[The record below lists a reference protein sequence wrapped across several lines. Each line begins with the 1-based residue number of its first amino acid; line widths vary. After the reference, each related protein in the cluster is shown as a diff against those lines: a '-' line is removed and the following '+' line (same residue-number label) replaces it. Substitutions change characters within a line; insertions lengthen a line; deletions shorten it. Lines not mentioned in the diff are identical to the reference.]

1 MSLIDATFFIGELNI
16 AQTDQIAVMEN
27 LDVFIAKYEKKFLNL
42 LLGETLYAE
51 FVAGLEVD
59 PIAQKWTD
67 LKNKLVND
75 GDKTSPIANYIY
87 YHYSENN
94 ATKTTGVSEVVAV
107 AENASY
113 TTPIHKMMRAWN
125 EMVLE
130 VIDIKDWLME
140 NTATYPNLVVFTC
153 KYLGYGVYSNYP
165 EIFFVKNRFG
175 I

>member
-130 VIDIKDWLME
+130 VIDIEDWLRE
-140 NTATYPNLVVFTC
+140 NIAIYPDLIDYSFR
-153 KYLGYGVYSNYP
+153 YLSYGCDSKSP
-165 EIFFVKNRFG
+165 EIFYLKNRFG